1 MVPALLA
8 RAEKD
13 GKAVY
18 AETAARLVEL
28 AGADQGAFRG
38 VVGGMGTEMR
48 GFMEGVIREGGG
60 LRKGGGGGGERRDGG
75 GGGGGRGEGPRI
87 ELRMDFG

>member
-38 VVGGMGTEMR
+38 VVGGMGVEMR
-48 GFMEGVIREGGG
+48 VFMEGVIREGGG
-60 LRKGGGGGGERRDGG
+60 LRKGVGEERRDGD
-75 GGGGGRGEGPRI
+75 GGGRGEGPRI